1 MGMTHGTQTF
11 DSLFA
16 LFEAFPTEQH
26 AIDHLRAIR
35 WGENDERAYCP
46 HCGSTR
52 IMHFKDG
59 KNHKCHDCRKRFSI
73 KVGTIFADS
82 KIQLRKWFAAIW
94 MITSHKKGIASTQ
107 LAKDIKVTQKT
118 AWFMLHRLRHAAETK
133 SFNGPMDGDVEV
145 DETYIGGKAKNMHA
159 KDRAAR
165 KQYDNK
171 AAVVGIV
178 QRNGDVR
185 AQHVPAAKKVHVV
198 PVVQENVATDA
209 RFITDA
215 SRLYTELSQKHGGA
229 YTNHKVVNHYAGEY
243 VIEGDVHTNSIEG
256 LWAIVKR
263 QITGTH
269 HWVSKKH
276 LQSYLNEMTWR
287 HNRRDQDEGERVNNL
302 LKYVE
307 GRLTYAELTA

>member
-1 MGMTHGTQTF
+1 MTHGTQTF
-11 DSLFA
+11 DSLFS

-35 WGENDERAYCP
+35 WGANDERAYCP
-46 HCGSTR
+46 YCGGTR
-52 IMHFKDG
+52 IMHFKDN
-59 KNHKCHDCRKRFSI
+59 KNHKCSDCRKRFSI

-145 DETYIGGKAKNMHA
+145 DETYIGGKAKNMHV

-171 AAVVGIV
+171 SAVVGVV

-185 AQHVPAAKKVHVV
+185 AQHVPAAKKHYVV
-198 PVVQENVATDA
+198 PVVEENVATDA
-209 RFITDA
+209 RLSSITMLA
-215 SRLYTELSQKHGGA
+215 SMSLKVTFTRIQLKVFGQSLSVKSTARIIG
-229 YTNHKVVNHYAGEY
+229 YLK
-243 VIEGDVHTNSIEG
+243 SICRP
-256 LWAIVKR
+256 I
-263 QITGTH
+263 
-269 HWVSKKH
+269 
-276 LQSYLNEMTWR
+276 
-287 HNRRDQDEGERVNNL
+287 
-302 LKYVE
+302 
-307 GRLTYAELTA
+307 

>member
-1 MGMTHGTQTF
+1 MSMTHGTQTF
-11 DSLFA
+11 DSLFS

-35 WGENDERAYCP
+35 WGANDERAYCP
-46 HCGSTR
+46 YCSGTR
-52 IMHFKDG
+52 IMHFKDN
-59 KNHKCHDCRKRFSI
+59 KNHKCSDCRKRFSI

-145 DETYIGGKAKNMHA
+145 DETYVGGKSKNRHARQRGVGVAKPA
-159 KDRAAR
+159 
-165 KQYDNK
+165 K
-171 AAVVGIV
+171 AAIVGAV
-178 QRNGDVR
+178 QRNGDLR
-185 AQHVPAAKKVHVV
+185 AEHVPSPTRANLHRVV
-198 PVVQENVATDA
+198 RENVSTDA
-209 RFITDA
+209 RLITDA
-215 SRLYTELSQKHGGA
+215 NNSYHGLA
-229 YTNHKVVNHYAGEY
+229 EDFDHHIVNHQHGEY
-243 VIEGDVHTNSIEG
+243 VVEGNVHTNSIESV
-256 LWAIVKR
+256 WALFKR
-263 QITGTH
+263 QINGTH

-276 LQSYLNEMTWR
+276 LQAYVNEMVWR
-287 HNRRDQDEGERVNNL
+287 HNRRDQEEGERVNSL
-302 LKYVE
+302 LHYVE

>member
-1 MGMTHGTQTF
+1 MIQNIT
-11 DSLFA
+11 SLFD

-35 WGENDERAYCP
+35 WGESDERAYCP
-46 HCGSTR
+46 YCGGTR
-52 IMHFKDG
+52 IMHFKDN
-59 KNHKCHDCRKRFSI
+59 KNHKCSDCRKRFSI

-133 SFNGPMDGDVEV
+133 SFQGPMDGDIEV
-145 DETYIGGKAKNMHA
+145 DEAYLGGKAKNMHQ
-159 KDRAAR
+159 KDLKAR
-165 KQYDNK
+165 KQYTNK
-171 AAVVGIV
+171 SAVVGV
-178 QRNGDVR
+178 LQRDGELR
-185 AQHVPAAKKVHVV
+185 AMHVPAATKANAHAIVR
-198 PVVQENVATDA
+198 ENVSPKA
-209 RFITDA
+209 RFMTDG
-215 SRLYTELSQKHGGA
+215 SPLYKALGPAMGGEYA
-229 YTNHKVVNHYAGEY
+229 NHKVVKHNRGEY
-243 VIEGDVHTNSIEG
+243 VIEGDVHTNSIESV
-256 LWAIVKR
+256 WALFRR
-263 QITGTH
+263 QVVGTH

-276 LQSYLNEMTWR
+276 LQAYINEMTWR
-287 HNRRDQDEGERVNNL
+287 FNRRNQEEGERVNNL

>member
-1 MGMTHGTQTF
+1 MTHGTQTF

-73 KVGTIFADS
+73 KVGTIFHDS
-82 KIQLRKWFAAIW
+82 KIQLRKWFAAIC
-94 MITSHKKGIASTQ
+94 MVTSHKKGIASTQ

-133 SFNGPMDGDVEV
+133 SFQGPMDGDVEV
-145 DETYIGGKAKNMHA
+145 DETYIGGKSKNMHA
-159 KDRAAR
+159 KDRKSG
-165 KQYDNK
+165 KQYRNK
-171 AAVVGIV
+171 ATVVGV
-178 QRNGDVR
+178 LKRDGELR
-185 AQHVPAAKKVHVV
+185 AAHMPNASKENLQNTVL
-198 PVVQENVATDA
+198 ENVSTDA
-209 RFITDA
+209 RLITDSA
-215 SRLYTELSQKHGGA
+215 QQYKSLKTVY
-229 YTNHKVVNHYAGEY
+229 NHHTVSHTSGEY
-243 VIEGDVHTNSIEG
+243 VRDDIHTNSIESVWS
-256 LWAIVKR
+256 LFKKQVN
-263 QITGTH
+263 GTH

-276 LQSYLNEMTWR
+276 LQSYVNEMTWR
-287 HNRRDQDEGERVNNL
+287 FNRRDQEEGERVNNL

>member
-1 MGMTHGTQTF
+1 MTNVTQTF
-11 DSLFA
+11 DSLFD
-16 LFEAFPTEQH
+16 LFQTFDTEQK

-46 HCGSTR
+46 YCGGTR
-52 IMHFKDG
+52 IMHFKDN
-59 KNHKCHDCRKRFSI
+59 KNHKCSDCRKRFSI

-145 DETYIGGKAKNMHA
+145 DETYVGGKSKSMHA
-159 KDRAAR
+159 KDRKAR
-165 KQYDNK
+165 KQYDK
-171 AAVVGIV
+171 ATVIGVLKRDGELRVSHIPNAS
-178 QRNGDVR
+178 RENLHNTVR
-185 AQHVPAAKKVHVV
+185 
-198 PVVQENVATDA
+198 ENVSTEG
-209 RFITDA
+209 RLITDSA
-215 SRLYTELSQKHGGA
+215 SMYKGLNGEYDHHTVSH
-229 YTNHKVVNHYAGEY
+229 TSGEY
-243 VIEGDVHTNSIEG
+243 VRGDIHTNSIESA
-256 LWAIVKR
+256 WALFKR
-263 QITGTH
+263 QVIGTH

-276 LQSYLNEMTWR
+276 LQAYVNEMTWR
-287 HNRRDQDEGERVNNL
+287 FNRRDQEEGERVNSL
-302 LKYVE
+302 LQYVE

>member
-1 MGMTHGTQTF
+1 MTHGTQNF
-11 DSLFA
+11 DSLFS

-46 HCGSTR
+46 YCGSTR
-52 IMHFKDG
+52 VMHFKDN

-94 MITSHKKGIASTQ
+94 MITSHKKGIASTT

-159 KDRAAR
+159 VQRKTKEQYRNKATVIGVLKRDGELRAAHLPNSTR
-165 KQYDNK
+165 ETIQNT
-171 AAVVGIV
+171 
-178 QRNGDVR
+178 VR
-185 AQHVPAAKKVHVV
+185 
-198 PVVQENVATDA
+198 ENVSTDA
-209 RFITDA
+209 RLITDRA
-215 SRLYTELSQKHGGA
+215 QQYKTLHDYDHHA
-229 YTNHKVVNHYAGEY
+229 VNHSLGEY
-243 VIEGDVHTNSIEG
+243 VRGDVHTNSIESV
-256 LWAIVKR
+256 WALFKR
-263 QITGTH
+263 QVNGTH

-276 LQSYLNEMTWR
+276 LQAYINEMTWR
-287 HNRRDQDEGERVNNL
+287 FNRRDQEEGERVNNL
-302 LKYVE
+302 LRIVG

>member
-11 DSLFA
+11 DSLFS

-145 DETYIGGKAKNMHA
+145 DETYIGGKSKNMHA

-165 KQYDNK
+165 KQWQK
-171 AAVVGIV
+171 ATVVGAV
-178 QRNGDVR
+178 QRGGDVR
-185 AQHVPAAKKVHVV
+185 AVHVPAAKKEHVV
-198 PVVQENVATDA
+198 SVVEENVATDA

-215 SRLYTELSQKHGGA
+215 SRLYTELSSERGGA
-229 YTNHKVVNHYAGEY
+229 YVNHKVVNHYKGEY
-243 VIEGDVHTNSIEG
+243 VVEGDVHTNSIEG

-276 LQSYLNEMTWR
+276 LQAYLNEMTWR

>member
-1 MGMTHGTQTF
+1 MTNVTQTF
-11 DSLFA
+11 DSLFD
-16 LFEAFPTEQH
+16 LFTAFDTEQK

-46 HCGSTR
+46 YCGSTR
-52 IMHFKDG
+52 IMHFKDN

-145 DETYIGGKAKNMHA
+145 DETYVGGKSKSMHA
-159 KDRAAR
+159 KDRKAR
-165 KQYDNK
+165 KQYDK
-171 AAVVGIV
+171 ATVIGVLKRDGELRVAHIPNAS
-178 QRNGDVR
+178 RKNLHNTVR
-185 AQHVPAAKKVHVV
+185 
-198 PVVQENVATDA
+198 ENVSTEG
-209 RFITDA
+209 RLITDSA
-215 SRLYTELSQKHGGA
+215 SMYKGLNGEYDHHTVSH
-229 YTNHKVVNHYAGEY
+229 TSGEY
-243 VIEGDVHTNSIEG
+243 VRGDIHTNSIESV
-256 LWAIVKR
+256 WALFKR
-263 QITGTH
+263 QVIGTH

-276 LQSYLNEMTWR
+276 LQAYVNEMTWR
-287 HNRRDQDEGERVNNL
+287 FNRRDQEEGERVNSL
-302 LKYVE
+302 LQYVE